1 MEEAIDCGRRP
12 GPGAGLGGALDRI
25 APAALV
31 LGALLAAA
39 GFVGAF
45 TVAGLVNGAQVSDPA
60 VIGGVLVDHKLLLSQ
75 KIFYWHVPVAIASF
89 GALIFAAFFA
99 VRFLMTRRAGYDRRA
114 KVATEVALV
123 FVICT
128 MISGEMWTRFEWG
141 VWWTWEPRLTTY
153 LVLMLLTIGY
163 FVLRNAV
170 ADPER
175 RAVYASAMSVLIFID
190 VPICFMITRLIP
202 SSIHP
207 VVFRTDSGLS
217 PDMLAP
223 FLLSLFGMAL
233 VAFGLFRL
241 RLRAQ
246 ELARRIQLAQERLE
260 D

>member
-1 MEEAIDCGRRP
+1 MAGK
-12 GPGAGLGGALDRI
+12 GKAKGAARTPRTGGAADRM
-25 APAALV
+25 APAALIA
-31 LGALLAAA
+31 GAVLAAL

-45 TVAGLVNGAQVSDPA
+45 TVAGLVNGAAVSDPA

-89 GALIFAAFFA
+89 GALVFAAWYA
-99 VRFLMTRRAGYDRRA
+99 ARYLATRNETFDMRA
-114 KVATEVALV
+114 KTATEIALV
-123 FVICT
+123 FVVCT

-175 RAVYASAMSVLIFID
+175 RAAYASVMSVLIFID
-190 VPICFMITRLIP
+190 VPICFMVTRLIP

-217 PDMLAP
+217 PDMLVP
-223 FLLSLFGMAL
+223 FLLSMAGMAL

-246 ELARRIQLAQERLE
+246 DIAQRVAAVQESLE
-260 D
+260 G

>member
-1 MEEAIDCGRRP
+1 MAENAKARAREPRI
-12 GPGAGLGGALDRI
+12 GGKLDRI
-25 APAALV
+25 APGVLV
-31 LGALLAAA
+31 LGAVLAAA

-45 TVAGLVNGAQVSDPA
+45 TIAGLVNGAQVGEPA

-89 GALIFAAFFA
+89 AALVFAAWYA
-99 VRFLMTRRAGYDRRA
+99 ARFLATRRACFDARA
-114 KVATEVALV
+114 KVATEIALV
-123 FVICT
+123 FVVCT

-153 LVLMLLTIGY
+153 LILMLLTIGY

-170 ADPER
+170 SDPER
-175 RAVYASAMSVLIFID
+175 RAVYASAMSVLIFVD
-190 VPICFMITRLIP
+190 VPICFMVTRLIP

-223 FLLSLFGMAL
+223 FLISLLGMAL

-241 RLRAQ
+241 RLRASELQRRLALVQ
-246 ELARRIQLAQERLE
+246 ESME